1 MVKRKIKK
9 KVKRKA
15 PKITK
20 ATAMKIIKNPKTP
33 PQLKKYWKKKFGI
46 K

>member
-1 MVKRKIKK
+1 MKEVKIKVRKRKG
-9 KVKRKA
+9 

-20 ATAMKIIKNPKTP
+20 ATALKIIKNPRTP
-33 PQLKKYWKKKFGI
+33 IQLKKYWKRRFKI

>member
-1 MVKRKIKK
+1 MKK
-9 KVKRKA
+9 G

-20 ATAMKIIKNPKTP
+20 ATAIKIVKNPKTP
-33 PQLKKYWKKKFGI
+33 PQLKKYWKKKFNI